1 MKIAGMVFVKTP
13 HFKFKALMF
22 YLMEEDLSNY
32 ARNNFSPEKF
42 QKLQQLINY
51 EQEVV
56 QKRLKW
62 EFELENSIKQLY
74 RLKKVGVLD

>member
-1 MKIAGMVFVKTP
+1 MKVAGMVFTKAP
-13 HFKFKALMF
+13 YFKFKALIF

-32 ARNNFSPEKF
+32 ARNNFSSEKF

-51 EQEVV
+51 EQELV

-62 EFELENSIKQLY
+62 QFELENSIKLLY
-74 RLKKVGVLD
+74 QLKKDGVLD